1 MFRNIHRNFFP
12 ALALLLGLLSLGTPP
27 AWADRTWDGGG
38 DGHSWNDA
46 ANWDADGQPG
56 TSDTLHITTNA
67 TIDNVYRDA
76 GTSTYGDGGDTWQS
90 ATVNLNQGT
99 ITLDVEFNSGNGTFN
114 IGDGNGTADAIV
126 NVLTGGY
133 WRFDRHPNGT
143 QTINIK
149 SDGQLNATGT
159 GYLTTYPAHNGRT
172 WVLNVQGGSVSTETD
187 WNMSDGAGH
196 DASQLN
202 LSLGGTV
209 NIGGAITVDEEVID
223 FADTTYC
230 TFTADFGGS
239 FTNITAVETAL
250 GSRFTSTGGK
260 VLKAADNGNGSF
272 TVGLSGLNWITPG
285 VSNIGPT
292 SADASATLIVSDGSN
307 AVCWLY
313 WDTSDKGESFTWSY
327 TNSLATVSTGLV
339 ESTISGLTHAT
350 AYQARFYGTNSATTN
365 FGWSEAIAFTTD
377 TVIANSTVTDLTSTS
392 ATFNATLHAP
402 STNYDVLVYWGTSDG
417 GAVEGSWGNTNYI
430 GSYTNVASAT
440 QTFAAAGLTQDTEYH
455 YTFRATNA
463 NDSFWATP
471 SITFSTVSQPD
482 INNGS
487 GATPGVGYAALN
499 GNLAAGTL
507 ADVYVYWGT
516 IDGGTN
522 TSDWANTNN
531 LGTLSEGAFNTN
543 ATSLLYGETY
553 YYRCYATNAV
563 GEDWADSTDSFTT
576 LWPVI
581 DVYENGIDETVFDTV
596 PANAQSEI
604 ESFRTA
610 AQSIGASDGQGILTG
625 HVHYNDDNAVSTRA
639 AALGAVGF
647 NDGDFSM
654 LWTCDFTPNE
664 DGAWGFRF
672 NRVDDNASMW
682 IDDDQNGTFEETAD
696 RFYNR
701 GCCGGSGDQST
712 PSLLSGQ
719 TYKLGF
725 IMSDTGGGGH
735 FRDLEFKAPSGGW
748 TDLDPGDGGQSG
760 LWQALMSTSSPGITN
775 AAASSLTTTSAT
787 LNATL
792 EAPGSMFD
800 VYVYW
805 GTNDGGAAEGAWGN
819 TNLLGTYTDVAST
832 NLEFAVATLS
842 QSTQYHYTFEARN
855 DATNIWA
862 APSTTFT
869 TVGQPGID
877 NATGATPGI
886 GRAALNG
893 ELTAGSLADITV
905 YWGTIDGGTNA
916 ADWANTNALGELAE
930 GSFSTGTSTGLLYGV
945 TYYYRCYATN
955 TVGEDWA
962 DSTTN
967 FTTIFPG
974 PVPTN
979 ALHAYGYDINN
990 DALAMDLNNNGGMMG
1005 GGDPTTFE
1013 SFYSQALLTTGPG
1026 DRGLDFDNDGDFQ
1039 GQGLIDQNDNF
1050 STLFLGYLNAVT
1062 NGDYQFQRENDDDR
1076 MGFWLDLDKDG
1087 VFESTTPGLGSNRG
1101 EQLQW
1106 DGDNGV
1112 KTATLTEGQYLF
1124 AVTHREGG
1132 GGSGVDVN
1140 FKAPTMADFA
1150 TIQPVTDPEQ
1160 VGMWIAYTYTEP
1172 ASIANMAVSD
1182 LTTTSATF
1190 NAALN
1195 ATGSIFD
1202 VYVYW
1207 GTNDG
1212 GAAEGSWGNTNYV
1225 GSYTNDTSATP
1236 DFSTNGLIL
1245 GQQYHY
1251 TFEARNQLTNLWA
1264 SPSTTFRT
1272 IHQPAVNNS
1281 IGPVPAIGYATL
1293 NGELTSGSLADVHVY
1308 WGPVDGQTNATNWAH
1323 TNVLLTTAEVT
1334 FSTGTSTDLLY
1345 GVTYYYRCYASNEVG
1360 DTWADSTTNFTT
1372 LPPQLNVYSNN
1383 ALRFYGYHIN
1393 DDAVALNLNNNGGM
1407 MGGGDPTSFQNF
1419 YAETLL
1425 TAGPGNRGLDFNNDA
1440 DFQNAGVIGQNDNY
1454 STLFL
1459 GHLHAFTDGDYEFRR
1474 QQDDDACGIWLDL
1487 DQDGVFESTGALG
1500 SDLGEQLQWDNDG
1513 NTKTKTLT
1521 AGYYMFAVTHREGTA
1536 GSGIDVNFKAPS
1548 MGAEATIQPTTDPA
1562 QEGMWVI
1569 LTKARSANIENTP
1582 ASSLAN
1588 TSATFN
1594 ATLYGT
1600 QSVFDVYVYWDENDG
1615 GASEG
1620 SWANTNYVGTYTNA
1634 ASNNLSFA
1642 AGGLIHGTEYHYTFL
1657 AQNDATNSWAAPS
1670 MTFATDT
1677 VIANSAATD
1686 LSTTSAVCNAVLKA
1700 PVNDYDVYLLW
1711 GDSDG
1716 GAADGAWA
1724 NTNFVGSYT
1733 NVASTN
1739 ISFAI
1744 GGLTNSTP
1752 YYYTFRAMEGSY
1764 TAWGHPSTRLYTHG
1778 LPAVQNLGATPA
1790 NGYATLRGE
1799 LLSAGG
1805 APTTVHVYWGDTDG
1819 DTNNADWAYTN
1830 IISAPSEGVPFDTN
1844 TASSLLFGKQYYYRC
1859 YATNSNGIAWAEST
1873 VSFLTEPAPAGDVV
1887 VGINFR
1893 RVTGQ
1898 TEMNAGDTAG
1908 VVVSQANWNN
1918 SDGAET
1924 GTTVNISS
1932 PVGAVIVDSA
1942 GLDTDLGIDWHF
1954 DTTWSANNAGN
1965 GDEELMTGYIDNTA
1979 TGAGHVEP
1987 ATLTI
1992 SNINAISFDV
2002 YAYVGSDVNNRTGR
2016 IGIDGYDTYSFN
2028 THSSGKTFPAD
2039 YLRTTDTATAY
2050 PDANYAVWS
2059 NLTGEAFTMSHY
2071 RGNNNS
2077 GVHGIQVVMAV
2088 VGAGRIENDPVTESY
2103 PDYTMNGTLHATQA
2117 VFDVYLYWGES
2128 DGGAA
2133 PGAWAN
2139 TNYIGSYTNTNGVS
2153 LAFTKSDLELGTTY
2167 HYTFMA
2173 QNLSTNIWASPSES
2187 FTTVGPEHI
2196 LPFVETFEDRTLGD
2210 LDGQYGWVAVD
2221 TEVQGSVT
2229 HLGSSKA
2236 ACMSIN
2242 GATAMSHTFLD
2253 GQTDVW
2259 TDFYTKPVFGD
2270 PAGAGTPSEGST
2282 AAFFVS
2288 TNGQVIVYDGT
2299 NQTELSHSPLAEG
2312 VDWVRFTVH
2321 SDYTD
2326 QEWDLYLNGQPMG
2339 IALDFY
2345 STNTAS
2351 YSKFGVMNTGTNNA
2365 YVDDINIQLT
2375 PPSFAGGTVILV
2387 R

>member
-819 TNLLGTYTDVAST
+819 TNLLGTYTDVVST
-832 NLEFAVATLS
+832 NLEFAVANLS
-842 QSTQYHYTFEARN
+842 QSTEYHYTFEARN

-877 NATGATPGI
+877 NATGATPTI
-886 GRAALNG
+886 GYATLNG
-893 ELTAGSLADITV
+893 NLTNGSLAYVTV
-905 YWGTIDGGTNA
+905 YWGTDDGGTNA
-916 ADWANTNALGELAE
+916 ADWANTNSLGELAE
-930 GSFSTGTSTGLLYGV
+930 GAFSTNTSDLLYGV

-955 TVGEDWA
+955 SVGEHWA

-967 FTTIFPG
+967 FTTLFPG
-974 PVPTN
+974 PVYTN
-979 ALHAYGYDINN
+979 ALRMYGYHINN
-990 DALAMDLNNNGGMMG
+990 DSLVMDLNNNGGMMG
-1005 GGDPTTFE
+1005 GGDPTTGP
-1013 SFYSQALLTTGPG
+1013 SYYGQAFLTSGPG
-1026 DRGLDFDNDGDFQ
+1026 GRGLDFDNDGDFQ
-1039 GQGLIDQNDNF
+1039 GTGTINQNDNY
-1050 STLFLGYLNAVT
+1050 SDMFLGYFLPAETGTFGFRNA
-1062 NGDYQFQRENDDDR
+1062 GDDDAA
-1076 MGFWLDLDKDG
+1076 GIWFDLDRDG
-1087 VFESTTPGLGSNRG
+1087 IFESSVPGLGDNRG
-1101 EQLQW
+1101 EQLSW
-1106 DGDNGV
+1106 ENGGNKQV
-1112 KTATLTEGQYLF
+1112 TLTNGLEYLVAF
-1124 AVTHREGG
+1124 THREGT
-1132 GGSGVDVN
+1132 GGSRCD
-1140 FKAPTMADFA
+1140 FRFTTPSLSERIIKPAD
-1150 TIQPVTDPEQ
+1150 PVQE
-1160 VGMWIAYTYTEP
+1160 GMWRSYVVTHTV
-1172 ASIANMAVSD
+1172 SITNAAVTS

-1190 NAALN
+1190 NAELN
-1195 ATGSIFD
+1195 ATGSVFD

-1207 GTNDG
+1207 GTSDG
-1212 GAAEGSWGNTNYV
+1212 SNNAAAWGNTNYI
-1225 GSYTNDTSATP
+1225 GSYTNIASTNL
-1236 DFSTNGLIL
+1236 DFSANGLTL
-1245 GQQYHY
+1245 GGEYYY
-1251 TFEARNQLTNLWA
+1251 TFTAQNQLTNLWA
-1264 SPSTTFRT
+1264 SPSITFQT
-1272 IHQPAVNNS
+1272 VHQPAVNNS
-1281 IGPVPAIGYATL
+1281 AGAVTDIGSATL
-1293 NGELTSGSLADVHVY
+1293 FGELTDGSEADITVY
-1308 WGPVDGQTNATNWAH
+1308 WGATDGSTNAADWAN
-1323 TNVLLTTAEVT
+1323 TNVVGTSSEAT
-1334 FSTGTSTDLLY
+1334 FSTGTPTNLLY
-1345 GVTYYYRCYASNEVG
+1345 GVTYFYRCYASNTVG
-1360 DTWADSTTNFTT
+1360 DAWADTTESFTT
-1372 LPPQLNVYSNN
+1372 LFPHVTVYSN
-1383 ALRFYGYHIN
+1383 ALRVYGYHYRN
-1393 DDAVALNLNNNGGM
+1393 DGEALDLHGNGGM
-1407 MGGGDPTSFQNF
+1407 MGGGDPTTFTNF
-1419 YAETLL
+1419 YGEALL
-1425 TAGPGNRGLDFNNDA
+1425 TTGPADRGLDFNGDG
-1440 DFQNAGVIGQNDNY
+1440 DFQSLGVIGTNDNY
-1454 STLFL
+1454 STLFV
-1459 GHLHAFTDGDYEFRR
+1459 GYLHAFTDGYYQFQREA
-1474 QQDDDACGIWLDL
+1474 DDDAMGIWLDV
-1487 DQDGVFESTGALG
+1487 DQDGVFESSVLGLG
-1500 SDLGEQLQWDNDG
+1500 SDRGEQLQWDGDG
-1513 NTKTKTLT
+1513 NIKTRELT
-1521 AGYYMFAVTHREGTA
+1521 AGDYMFAATHAEGTA
-1536 GSGIDVNFKAPS
+1536 GSQIDVNFMAPS
-1548 MGAEATIQPTTDPA
+1548 MSAFETIKPTTDPA
-1562 QEGMWVI
+1562 QVGMWVLI
-1569 LTKARSANIENTP
+1569 TGTNSASIANT
-1582 ASSLAN
+1582 AVSSLTI

-1594 ATLYGT
+1594 GVLNATG
-1600 QSVFDVYVYWDENDG
+1600 SVFDVYVYWGDNDG
-1615 GASEG
+1615 GAAEE
-1620 SWANTNYVGTYTNA
+1620 SWGNTNYIGSYTNSL
-1634 ASNNLSFA
+1634 SNDLGFVTSD
-1642 AGGLIHGTEYHYTFL
+1642 LVQGTEYHYTFL
-1657 AQNDATNSWAAPS
+1657 AQNDATNMWATPS
-1670 MTFATDT
+1670 MTFTTGT
-1677 VIANSAATD
+1677 VIANSPATD

-1711 GDSDG
+1711 GGSDG

-1752 YYYTFRAMEGSY
+1752 YYYTFRATEGSY
-1764 TAWGHPSTRLYTHG
+1764 TAWGHPSTRFYTHG
-1778 LPAVQNLGATPA
+1778 LPDVQNLGAVTGV
-1790 NGYATLRGE
+1790 GYATLNGG

-1805 APTTVHVYWGDTDG
+1805 APTTVHVYWGE
-1819 DTNNADWAYTN
+1819 TNEGTNRTDWANTN
-1830 IISAPSEGVPFDTN
+1830 IVGSPVEGVPFSTSTTSN
-1844 TASSLLFGKQYYYRC
+1844 LLFGQQYYFRC
-1859 YATNSNGIAWAEST
+1859 YATNSNGVAWAESSANFLVGAVTSIGTGGMIGPGSDITSAGQQDTPNQERLNVDRT
-1873 VSFLTEPAPAGDVV
+1873 VYTNLADGTYNVDDFRLNVFDHNQGGTITPMLLSGAPSSYTTLWVGSAFDPTSIGDQTVPESGSFTLAVATDVYAGFFTAGSGSGIIALDQNNVGSGNSQTDHDTAFTAPTGPGETVTDFSNPNLSRTYAFE
-1887 VGINFR
+1887 IN
-1893 RVTGQ
+1893 VS
-1898 TEMNAGDTAG
+1898 DTAG
-1908 VVVSQANWNN
+1908 VSIENTAPTENHPNYTM
-1918 SDGAET
+1918 T
-1924 GTTVNISS
+1924 GT
-1932 PVGAVIVDSA
+1932 
-1942 GLDTDLGIDWHF
+1942 LD
-1954 DTTWSANNAGN
+1954 
-1965 GDEELMTGYIDNTA
+1965 
-1979 TGAGHVEP
+1979 
-1987 ATLTI
+1987 
-1992 SNINAISFDV
+1992 
-2002 YAYVGSDVNNRTGR
+2002 
-2016 IGIDGYDTYSFN
+2016 
-2028 THSSGKTFPAD
+2028 
-2039 YLRTTDTATAY
+2039 
-2050 PDANYAVWS
+2050 
-2059 NLTGEAFTMSHY
+2059 
-2071 RGNNNS
+2071 
-2077 GVHGIQVVMAV
+2077 
-2088 VGAGRIENDPVTESY
+2088 
-2103 PDYTMNGTLHATQA
+2103 ATQA
-2117 VFDVYLYWGES
+2117 VFTVTLYWGTVDKGNTTVGWDHVNS
-2128 DGGAA
+2128 IGAF
-2133 PGAWAN
+2133 
-2139 TNYIGSYTNTNGVS
+2139 TNTNSVPLTFTTNG
-2153 LAFTKSDLELGTTY
+2153 LAPGTEY
-2167 HYTFMA
+2167 HYRFLA
-2173 QNLSTNIWASPSES
+2173 TNAATNMWATPSAN
-2187 FTTVGPEHI
+2187 FTTVGPEYL

-2210 LDGQYGWVAVD
+2210 LDGQYGWVAAD

-2229 HLGSSKA
+2229 HLASAKA
-2236 ACMSIN
+2236 ACLDTN
-2242 GATAMSHTFLD
+2242 RTAAMSHTFAD

-2259 TDFYTKPVFGD
+2259 TDFFAKLVFGD
-2270 PAGAGTPSEGST
+2270 PAGAGTPSEDST
-2282 AAFFVS
+2282 TAFFVN
-2288 TNGQVIVYDGT
+2288 TNGQVVVYDGT
-2299 NQTELSHSPLAEG
+2299 NLAELTHSPLVEG
-2312 VDWVRFTVH
+2312 DDWVRFTVH

-2326 QEWDLYLNGQPMG
+2326 QEWDLYLDGQPVG
-2339 IALDFY
+2339 LALDFY
-2345 STNTAS
+2345 STNSTS
-2351 YSKFGVMNTGTNNA
+2351 YGTFGVMNTGTNNA
-2365 YVDDINIQLT
+2365 YIDDINIQLT
-2375 PPSFAGGTVILV
+2375 PPPFAGGTVILV